1 MIYDRKLPI
10 NACRQRLRIQGR
22 PCYLGSQ
29 NPQRGQT
36 AEPGGNSQLSP
47 SQGTRRLGHTP
58 AASGSWP
65 NPTLRVEETQSSS
78 SPACA
83 QPCSPPL
90 AAARRPAPGGKR
102 LGNLRASRADTA
114 AALFVPQPRDSPPPP
129 AAQDLPRTRHPRPST
144 PSSLRRRN
152 LSTLV
157 GKALKRA

>member
-1 MIYDRKLPI
+1 MTANSPSMHADKGCASKGGLVIWV
-10 NACRQRLRIQGR
+10 LRTHKEVRRRNQ
-22 PCYLGSQ
+22 
-29 NPQRGQT
+29 
-36 AEPGGNSQLSP
+36 AETHNFSP